1 MELDDIF
8 EQGHKRRH
16 QGYDHHYKHED
27 DNRHDNEYRTAS
39 LHGNQNDSISILFER
54 LKSNPKLKRWL
65 IFCSV
70 AIIVIVIGLII
81 LLFPF
86 ILKIFGFVSEQGLEG
101 LINTIWKG
109 TK

>member
-1 MELDDIF
+1 MNLDDIF
-8 EQGHKRRH
+8 EQGHERRH
-16 QGYDHHYKHED
+16 PNYDHNYRLED
-27 DNRHDNEYRTAS
+27 DNRHENEHKTAY
-39 LHGNQNDSISILFER
+39 LHSKQNDNISILFER
-54 LKSNPKLKRWL
+54 LKNNPKIKRTL

-70 AIIVIVIGLII
+70 AIIIIVIGLII

-86 ILKIFGFVSEQGLEG
+86 ILRVFGFVSEQGLEG

>member
-27 DNRHDNEYRTAS
+27 DNRHENEYRTTS
-39 LHGNQNDSISILFER
+39 IHGKQNDNISIIFDR
-54 LKSNPKLKRWL
+54 LKSNPKIKMVF
-65 IFCSV
+65 IFCCV

-86 ILKIFGFVSEQGLEG
+86 ILKIFGIVSEHGLEG

-109 TK
+109 NK